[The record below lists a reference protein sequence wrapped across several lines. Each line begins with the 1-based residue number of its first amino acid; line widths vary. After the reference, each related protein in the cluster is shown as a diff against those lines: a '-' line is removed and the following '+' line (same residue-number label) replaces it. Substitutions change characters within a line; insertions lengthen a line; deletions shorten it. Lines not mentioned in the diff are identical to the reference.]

1 MRKTLPVLLLT
12 TICICTTA
20 CGTESVS
27 ESKHHTNLDTTEL
40 ISSSI
45 AQETLAPTPTVTSA
59 SALDTTPT
67 LTSAPALDP
76 TPTTAPTPEHRIGEN
91 IIGISDKDVFDIG
104 EPSKFSRDKVRNDV
118 TGKWRISTI
127 AENIDIKDYALSY
140 YKKYFHNDS
149 EIHAIVNFNNN
160 TTTSITYLSGLLFVD
175 TYDYVKGEEHDAN
188 ILFSGTHL
196 SQVVIYTDNGDIEKI
211 SN

>member
-1 MRKTLPVLLLT
+1 MRKTLPVSLLT

-20 CGTESVS
+20 CGSGSVA

-45 AQETLAPTPTVTSA
+45 TKETLDPTPTATS
-59 SALDTTPT
+59 SPALDTTPT
-67 LTSAPALDP
+67 ATSSPALD
-76 TPTTAPTPEHRIGEN
+76 TTSTATSEHRIGEN

-104 EPSKFSRDKVRNDV
+104 GPSKFNRDKVRNDV

-196 SQVVIYTDNGDIEKI
+196 SQVIIYTDNGDIEKI
-211 SN
+211 AN